1 MPVRRIPR
9 SKTRAEFWVER
20 LEGAESG
27 EAALAD
33 AWRWFRKELTVLTEA
48 RAATGEAAAW
58 DMARKVA
65 GYAARL
71 SRARIQLRRGLEPEE
86 RAELL
91 DPWARRGDD
100 PR

>member
-9 SKTRAEFWVER
+9 SRTRAEFWVTK
-20 LEGAESG
+20 LEGTQSG
-27 EAALAD
+27 EEALAD
-33 AWRWFRKELTVLTEA
+33 AWRWFRKELTALTEA
-48 RAATGEAAAW
+48 RPATGEAAAW

-71 SRARIQLRRGLEPEE
+71 SRARIQLRRGLEPAE
-86 RAELL
+86 RDALL
-91 DPWARRGDD
+91 NPWATQGDN